1 MRINQKLKINNAI
14 IVGIV
19 LLIGIASAFSL
30 YKANDSTDVL
40 VKEKFGNVV
49 WANAIAN
56 SLNQNAILIRDVFTQ
71 TDESQKAKGL
81 KLMDLH
87 TKQSQLVFDSLSK
100 MISDPNEKIIFAE
113 LKKSFSTFNK
123 SQGQLLAL
131 INESDFVAAVELLQ
145 KDYSESQNAAL
156 NAINKMVEFENNQVK
171 MMGEDSSSLIFTT
184 LIIVILLIGI
194 AIIVGVY
201 LSRRLAKHIS
211 NPLEKLAIISNNIAK
226 GKIEL
231 NLNSD
236 KDDEIGELTKAMAL
250 MSRNIDSMVQEAN
263 QLANET
269 INGNWA
275 MRAEEAKYEGEFYK
289 LMNGINNTLDA
300 LTNPL
305 NMTADY
311 VSKIAVGE
319 IPQKIT
325 GEYSGSFALVNEN
338 LNQCIDAINLL
349 IQDSN
354 TIFNAAIVGNLNYR
368 ADETK
373 HNGDFRN
380 IISGVNATLNRLV
393 GMIDEMP
400 VGVQIVDKNKNIVYQ
415 NKIVSTD
422 I

>member
-49 WANAIAN
+49 WANTIAN
-56 SLNQNAILIRDVFTQ
+56 NLNQNAILIRDMFIQ
-71 TDESQKAKGL
+71 TDDSKKESGL
-81 KLMDLH
+81 KQMNVY
-87 TKQSQLVFDSLSK
+87 TKHSEFVLDSLEQK
-100 MISDPNEKIIFAE
+100 ISDPNEKMIFAE

-123 SQGQLLAL
+123 SEGQLLAL
-131 INESDFVAAVELLQ
+131 INSGDFVAAIELLQ
-145 KDYSESQNAAL
+145 KDFSESQNAAL
-156 NAINKMVEFENNQVK
+156 KAINKMVEFENNQVK
-171 MMGEDSSSLIFTT
+171 IMGEASSSLIFTT
-184 LIIVILLIGI
+184 LVIVISLIGI
-194 AIIVGVY
+194 AIIIGVY
-201 LSRRLAKHIS
+201 LSRRLSKHIS

-275 MRAEEAKYEGEFYK
+275 MRAEETKYEGEFYK

-305 NMTADY
+305 NMTAEY

-325 GEYSGSFALVNEN
+325 GEYSGNFAVVNEN
-338 LNQCIDAINLL
+338 LNKCIEAINLL
-349 IQDSN
+349 VRDSN
-354 TIFNAAIVGNLNYR
+354 TIFNSAIVGNLNYR
-368 ADETK
+368 ADDSQ
-373 HNGDFRN
+373 HNGDFRS
-380 IISGVNATLNRLV
+380 IIGGVNSTLNRLV
-393 GMIDEMP
+393 GLIDEMP
-400 VGVQIVDKNKNIVYQ
+400 VGVQIVDKSKNIVYQ
-415 NKIVSTD
+415 NKIVKS
-422 I
+422 

>member
-49 WANAIAN
+49 WANTIAN
-56 SLNQNAILIRDVFTQ
+56 NLNQNAILIRDMFIQ
-71 TDESQKAKGL
+71 TDDSKKEAGL
-81 KLMDLH
+81 KTMESY
-87 TKQSQLVFDSLSK
+87 TKHSQFVLDSLEQK
-100 MISDPNEKIIFAE
+100 ISDPNEKMIFAE

-123 SQGQLLAL
+123 SEGQLLAL
-131 INESDFVAAVELLQ
+131 INASDFVAAVELLQ
-145 KDYSESQNAAL
+145 KDFSESQNVAL
-156 NAINKMVEFENNQVK
+156 IAINKMVEFENNQVK
-171 MMGEDSSSLIFTT
+171 IMGEDSSSLIFTT
-184 LIIVILLIGI
+184 LIIVISLIGI
-194 AIIVGVY
+194 AIIIGVY
-201 LSRRLAKHIS
+201 LSRRLSKHIS
-211 NPLEKLAIISNNIAK
+211 NPLEKLAIISHNIAK

-236 KDDEIGELTKAMAL
+236 IDDEIGELTKAMAL

-305 NMTADY
+305 NMTAEY

-325 GEYSGSFALVNEN
+325 GEYKGSFALVNEN

-349 IQDSN
+349 IHDSN

-368 ADETK
+368 VDATK
-373 HNGDFRN
+373 HNGDFGN
-380 IISGVNATLNRLV
+380 IIGGVNATLDRLV
-393 GMIDEMP
+393 GLIDEMP
-400 VGVQIVDKNKNIVYQ
+400 VGVQIVDKSHNIMYQ
-415 NKIVSTD
+415 NKIVKS
-422 I
+422 

>member
-1 MRINQKLKINNAI
+1 MKINQKLKINNAI

-49 WANAIAN
+49 WANTIAN
-56 SLNQNAILIRDVFTQ
+56 NLNQNAISIRDMFIQ
-71 TDESQKAKGL
+71 TDDSKKEAGL
-81 KLMDLH
+81 KKMESY
-87 TKQSQLVFDSLSK
+87 TKHSQFVLDSLEQK
-100 MISDPNEKIIFAE
+100 ISDPNEKMIFAE

-123 SQGQLLAL
+123 SEGQLLAL
-131 INESDFVAAVELLQ
+131 INASDFVAAVELLQ
-145 KDYSESQNAAL
+145 KDFSESQNAAL
-156 NAINKMVEFENNQVK
+156 KAINKMVEFENNQVK

-194 AIIVGVY
+194 AIIIGVY

-275 MRAEEAKYEGEFYK
+275 MRAEETKYEGEFYK

-325 GEYSGSFALVNEN
+325 GEYSGSFAVVNEN
-338 LNQCIDAINLL
+338 LNKCIDAINLL
-349 IQDSN
+349 VRDSN
-354 TIFNAAIVGNLNYR
+354 TIFNSAIVGNLNYR
-368 ADETK
+368 ADDSK

-380 IISGVNATLNRLV
+380 IIDGVNATLNRLV
-393 GMIDEMP
+393 GLIDEMP
-400 VGVQIVDKNKNIVYQ
+400 VGVQIVDKSHNIMYQ
-415 NKIVSTD
+415 NKIVKS
-422 I
+422 